1 MGSCWNPLNWGDCA
15 TDAVAETGADVFVV
29 IVEGAIEGLGKIV
42 GTVMT
47 WWVEIPTPD
56 LAAGGGDNPK
66 TSPVAWIWL
75 HTGWITTWVAVLGLL
90 IAAGKMAF
98 TRRGES
104 AVEAIKGMLTLTV
117 VTGMGLSV
125 ISLLLEASDQFSEWI
140 IEESYSGKEFGDA
153 IADWLALSSLVG
165 GIGPVLALVLTLL
178 ATISCIAQVA
188 LMMVRTIML
197 FILCGMLPLSAASTM
212 TAAGQAWF
220 RKSLAWLLAFL
231 LYKPAAAI
239 IYAMAFR
246 MTAAIGDGNADSK
259 TFLTSVCGIML
270 MILSVFALPALMRFA
285 TPLVQA
291 VGSGGSGAGAA
302 ATGGALAMGA
312 KKVASMVSQ
321 QSGGSGA
328 PSSGGSSAPSGA
340 RPGPQPSSGGGNRPG
355 GGNSPSPSSGQ
366 GGSPAGGA
374 GRTSSTGSSA
384 PAGGSGAGA
393 GGAAAGGSGAG
404 AGGAAAGGS
413 GAAAGGAAAGG
424 AAAAGGPVG
433 IAVAAGVTAA
443 KGAKKAAENAV
454 GNTADGEGPSGSK

>member
-15 TDAVAETGADVFVV
+15 TDAVAETGANIFVV

-42 GTVMT
+42 GTVMS

-56 LAAGGGDNPK
+56 LAAGGGEDPK

-98 TRRGES
+98 TRRGEA
-104 AVEAIKGMLTLTV
+104 AVEAVKGMLTLTV
-117 VTGMGLSV
+117 VTGISLSV
-125 ISLLLEASDQFSEWI
+125 ISALLVASDKFSEWI

-153 IADWLALSSLVG
+153 IADWLALSRLVG

-178 ATISCIAQVA
+178 ATLACIVQVA
-188 LMMVRTIML
+188 LMMVRIIML
-197 FILCGMLPLSAASTM
+197 FILTGMLPLSAASTM

-291 VGSGGSGAGAA
+291 VGSGGSDAGSAVGAGASI
-302 ATGGALAMGA
+302 AMGA
-312 KKVASMVSQ
+312 KKVASMSNQ
-321 QSGGSGA
+321 QSSGSGSGSSPGGGQSS
-328 PSSGGSSAPSGA
+328 PSGARTASGGSSSRAGGPGGGSSSKPSGQA
-340 RPGPQPSSGGGNRPG
+340 GNPTGSAGQGGPGSAGSGGGPTGGSGSGPAASG
-355 GGNSPSPSSGQ
+355 GGSA
-366 GGSPAGGA
+366 AGGA
-374 GRTSSTGSSA
+374 GGS
-384 PAGGSGAGA
+384 
-393 GGAAAGGSGAG
+393 AAAANPYT
-404 AGGAAAGGS
+404 A
-413 GAAAGGAAAGG
+413 
-424 AAAAGGPVG
+424 AAAAG
-433 IAVAAGVTAA
+433 VAAYKGV
-443 KGAKKAAENAV
+443 KGAAERAADN
-454 GNTADGEGPSGSK
+454 GGDDGRPSGSK